1 MLPDG
6 WENYTFS
13 FVLFLQDCFSNSG
26 SVYGSIQ
33 ILGLFVLG
41 SVKKAKDNLIG
52 ITLNLQIALG
62 SLAILTILIFPIQ
75 KHGISSFL

>member
-1 MLPDG
+1 MSDG
-6 WENYTFS
+6 WENYAFS
-13 FVLFLQDCFSNSG
+13 FVLFLQDCFSHSG

-62 SLAILTILIFPIQ
+62 SMAILTILILPIQ